1 LESVLG
7 LETMLGDWITLA
19 VGRRKGESE
28 SVLDLET
35 MLVDWKTLAAER
47 TE

>member
-19 VGRRKGESE
+19 VGRRKVEAE
-28 SVLDLET
+28 SVLELEN
-35 MLVDWKTLAAER
+35 MLGAWITLAAER